1 MAGGGSQ
8 AVRPAPRSPAP
19 HASRALTPRR
29 AAAPQKESL
38 DELGFES
45 SAFETLERDFQEV
58 LTELVGDKSLEKF
71 RHEYEKLHRA
81 LKKSHES
88 EKRLIKKCRELN
100 TEIVSN
106 ATKVQT
112 ALKLSQ
118 EDQNTI
124 ASLKREIEK
133 AWKMVDA
140 SHEKESR
147 AKETISQL
155 KTETSNLSRLVE
167 QGTGLSV
174 GQENTVN
181 ELLKDKDTLSAE
193 RNQQVDEIAALRG
206 EISLYLQR
214 IHAKE
219 QERAGAAQEIS
230 TMKELISSRKAEAER
245 ETRRKERLEKE
256 TKDMR
261 HLLEL
266 RAADARARSGTLSQ
280 ESTRVERLEEGLRA
294 QRVATEKWGRELD
307 AARNRLASAEAEA
320 RECVAAT
327 AAQQVEN
334 NAQQG
339 ALRAAHEEGARLQQD
354 LMRQHKLKDAQAKSL
369 KVAEGAHADVK
380 KEVEAMRSQTGT
392 LERELKLEAHEAQLD
407 RETTGDLA
415 AELAELK
422 KLLGSSANST
432 QRQVDILKLNTTMI
446 KSLEGNILGFKQ
458 ESTKQRKMIYH
469 LEKEREKSG
478 AEASDASAKFA
489 AVLEEVKLREMTILD
504 LQKKIAEGDVRLK
517 QQQNQYE
524 AVRSDRNLYSKNLIE
539 SQDEIAE
546 MKRKFKIMNHQI
558 EQLKEEIQQKD
569 NALVKE
575 HIEHTKADKEREA
588 LKNELVRLKKQV
600 ASAELTLKNFE
611 TELAKLNHIINEADA
626 DRFNQ
631 KKEYD
636 ITINERDI
644 LGTQLIR
651 RNDELALLYQKVK
664 IQQETVSRGEVA
676 YRDKV
681 EDLRVLNL
689 KHNALRRELH
699 IQKAQSSNLDV
710 LRAEVYTLQR
720 ELLQDRT
727 KVKALSEELED
738 PNNTYRWRKLEG
750 SDPGTYEMLQKIQAL
765 QKRLI
770 SKTEEVVEKDLLIQ
784 EKDRLYVEL
793 KNILARQPGPEVTEQ
808 LSIYQQSLRYKTKSM
823 KAMASEL
830 NMYQAQINE
839 HKFEMERLT
848 RELQDMKRQYY
859 EQKRRETLHRELERG
874 LPPGQMTRTGGM

>member
-1 MAGGGSQ
+1 
-8 AVRPAPRSPAP
+8 
-19 HASRALTPRR
+19 
-29 AAAPQKESL
+29 
-38 DELGFES
+38 
-45 SAFETLERDFQEV
+45 V

-106 ATKVQT
+106 ASKVQT

-167 QGTGLSV
+167 QGTGLSI
-174 GQENTVN
+174 GQEKTVN
-181 ELLKDKDTLSAE
+181 ELLEDKDTLSAE
-193 RNQQVDEIAALRG
+193 RNQQVDDIAALRA

-219 QERAGAAQEIS
+219 QERVGATQEIG
-230 TMKELISSRKAEAER
+230 TMKELISSRRAEQER
-245 ETRRKERLEKE
+245 EARRKERLEKE

-261 HLLEL
+261 HFLEL
-266 RAADARARSGTLSQ
+266 RAADLRARNGTLSQ
-280 ESTRVERLEEGLRA
+280 EATRVERLEEAMRA
-294 QRVATEKWGRELD
+294 QRVQTDKCGRELD
-307 AARNRLASAEAEA
+307 IARNRLATAEADA
-320 RECVAAT
+320 REMAASCVTQLADNST
-327 AAQQVEN
+327 QQ
-334 NAQQG
+334 A
-339 ALRAAHEEGARLQQD
+339 ALRSAHEEAGRLQQE
-354 LMRQHKLKDAQAKSL
+354 LTRQHKLKDIQAKLL
-369 KVAEGAHADVK
+369 KAAEDAHCDVK
-380 KEVEAMRSQTGT
+380 KYVEALRQQAGT
-392 LERELKLEAHEAQLD
+392 LDRDIGLEAREARMDEQA
-407 RETTGDLA
+407 TVDLA
-415 AELAELK
+415 TELDECRK
-422 KLLGSSANST
+422 MLGTSTHST
-432 QRQVDILKLNTTMI
+432 QRQVDIIKLNATMI
-446 KSLEGNILGFKQ
+446 KGLEANIFGFKQ
-458 ESTKQRKMIYH
+458 ESTKQRKIIYH
-469 LEKEREKSG
+469 LEKEREKFG

-504 LQKKIAEGDVRLK
+504 LQKNISEGDNRLK

-524 AVRSDRNLYSKNLIE
+524 AVRSDRNLYSKHLIE

-575 HIEHTKADKEREA
+575 HIEHTKAGKERES
-588 LKNELVRLKKQV
+588 LKNDLDRLKKQV
-600 ASAELTLKNFE
+600 SCAETTLKNFE

-626 DRFNQ
+626 DRFQQ

-664 IQQETVSRGEVA
+664 IQQQTVSRGEVA

-681 EDLRVLNL
+681 EDLRVLHL
-689 KHNALRRELH
+689 KHSALRRELH

-738 PNNTYRWRKLEG
+738 PNNAYRWRKLQG

-808 LSIYQQSLRYKTKSM
+808 LSIYQQSLRHKTKSM

-830 NMYQAQINE
+830 NMYQAQINT

-848 RELQDMKRQYY
+848 RELQDVKRSYY
-859 EQKRRETLHRELERG
+859 EQKRRETLHDELERT
-874 LPPGQMTRTGGM
+874 PGEAYG